1 VLLAALVAL
10 SAACQGSPESS
21 VNSLVFLTRD
31 GCVNTERMR
40 VRLDEALRRLGV
52 GLEYRLVDLD
62 TLTAADK
69 RTGYGTP
76 TILHHGRDIFGLPEP
91 TSGRATPT

>member
-1 VLLAALVAL
+1 VAALAT
-10 SAACQGSPESS
+10 ACHGSPENS

-31 GCVNTERMR
+31 GCVNTGRMR
-40 VRLDEALRRLGV
+40 LRLDEALQRLDV

-62 TLTAADK
+62 TLTADDK

-76 TILHHGRDIFGLPEP
+76 TILYDGRDVFGLPEP
-91 TSGRATPT
+91 TAGRTTST